1 MADVKNKIKTFIIEN
16 YLFGDD
22 EGLEES
28 TSFLDEGIVDSTG
41 ILELIEYISEEFSI
55 TVEDEELIPENLDSI
70 DNVTAFIGRKTG
82 QERDAFCMDDSTET
96 TRANLTGMEG
106 IQGIKSF

>member
-1 MADVKNKIKTFIIEN
+1 MSDVQNKIRTFIVDN

-22 EGLEES
+22 EGLDTN

-41 ILELIEYISEEFSI
+41 ILELIQFISEEFEM
-55 TVEDEELIPENLDSI
+55 TVEDDELVPENLDSI

-82 QERDAFCMDDSTET
+82 K
-96 TRANLTGMEG
+96 LTSAVG
-106 IQGIKSF
+106 

>member
-1 MADVKNKIKTFIIEN
+1 MSDVKSKIKTFIIEN

-41 ILELIEYISEEFSI
+41 ILELIEFISEEFSI
-55 TVEDEELIPENLDSI
+55 TVDDEELVPENLDSI
-70 DNVTAFIGRKTG
+70 NNVTAFIGRKKG
-82 QERDAFCMDDSTET
+82 QV
-96 TRANLTGMEG
+96 
-106 IQGIKSF
+106 

>member
-1 MADVKNKIKTFIIEN
+1 VANTKEKFSMSDVKSKIRTFIVDN

-22 EGLEES
+22 DGLEEN

-41 ILELIEYISEEFSI
+41 ILELIEFISEEFSI

-70 DNVTAFIGRKTG
+70 NNVTVFIGKKTG
-82 QERDAFCMDDSTET
+82 Q
-96 TRANLTGMEG
+96 ANGSAAVG
-106 IQGIKSF
+106 

>member
-1 MADVKNKIKTFIIEN
+1 MSDVQNKIRSFIIDN

-22 EGLEES
+22 EGLENN

-41 ILELIEYISEEFSI
+41 ILELIEFISAEFNI

-70 DNVTAFIGRKTG
+70 DNVTDFIGRKTG
-82 QERDAFCMDDSTET
+82 KAS
-96 TRANLTGMEG
+96 AA
-106 IQGIKSF
+106 I

>member
-1 MADVKNKIKTFIIEN
+1 MSDVKSVIRTFIVEN

-41 ILELIEYISEEFSI
+41 ILELIEFISEEFSI

-70 DNVTAFIGRKTG
+70 NNVTAFIGRKTG
-82 QERDAFCMDDSTET
+82 KA
-96 TRANLTGMEG
+96 
-106 IQGIKSF
+106 